1 MCLSR
6 SRNSYSVAVGKSEGL
21 YCTLGCSMQ
30 AGLRASGSPMGMPR
44 GTPGPPW
51 EFFLPL
57 VYRGKNLKWTG
68 ELCELQLFD
77 AVLWCG
83 GLFEVGPFVKA
94 GLELLFVQPWVTC
107 LLERPTES
115 SVSCSGGHGA
125 ARATCLW
132 ACSNIP
138 VASASRWGLCKPN
151 TSFAAGLWPTY
162 RLRPELPCRAV
173 LAWWWFFS
181 EWGSSPGEPRITYTP
196 SARP

>member
-1 MCLSR
+1 
-6 SRNSYSVAVGKSEGL
+6 
-21 YCTLGCSMQ
+21 MQ

-57 VYRGKNLKWTG
+57 IYRGKNLKWTG

-94 GLELLFVQPWVTC
+94 GLELLFIQPWVMC

-138 VASASRWGLCKPN
+138 VAFASRWGLCKPN
-151 TSFAAGLWPTY
+151 TSFAVGLWPTY
-162 RLRPELPCRAV
+162 GLRPELPCRAV